1 MVEVLAVRSSN
12 HNPLWIRFHQ
22 DRANRIGPQQ
32 FRFEAN
38 WNLDSEC
45 SEIIQHAWHD
55 EGCGSNL
62 DRCKIELQK
71 WSRAKFGQAKR
82 TIKQLSTKLQCLQE
96 EEKPENLE
104 NIKRLQGELNLLLEM
119 EDMKWKQRAKRKWF
133 RQGDRNTK
141 FFHTWATQRRR
152 NNFISK
158 INDGGGN
165 CWSRDVDV
173 ELAFT
178 DFLKGLFTSIGSTGM
193 EECLAAVPA
202 WVTSAMNQILLRQ
215 YSFEE
220 VDLALS
226 QMQPLKAS
234 GPDGYGACLFQKP
247 WNIVGQ
253 QVRSTVLNFLNLGV
267 FYPGI
272 NFTYIALVPKSAN
285 ASNVKGFRPISL
297 CNVLYKVIVK
307 VLANRLK

>member
-141 FFHTWATQRRR
+141 FFHAWATQRRR
-152 NNFISK
+152 NNCISK
-158 INDGGGN
+158 INDEGGN
-165 CWSRDVDV
+165 CWSRVVDV

-178 DFLKGLFTSIGSTGM
+178 DFLKGLFTSTGSTGM

-202 WVTSAMNQILLRQ
+202 RVTPAINQNIKS
-215 YSFEE
+215 SF
-220 VDLALS
+220 ANT
-226 QMQPLKAS
+226 PLK
-234 GPDGYGACLFQKP
+234 K
-247 WNIVGQ
+247 W
-253 QVRSTVLNFLNLGV
+253 TWH
-267 FYPGI
+267 
-272 NFTYIALVPKSAN
+272 
-285 ASNVKGFRPISL
+285 SL
-297 CNVLYKVIVK
+297 KCS
-307 VLANRLK
+307 R